1 MVDIW
6 KMPSW
11 KILEIAPEH
20 SKAFEITNHINLS
33 NPIF

>member
-11 KILEIAPEH
+11 KILEIAPEY
-20 SKAFEITNHINLS
+20 SKAFRIINHINL
-33 NPIF
+33 